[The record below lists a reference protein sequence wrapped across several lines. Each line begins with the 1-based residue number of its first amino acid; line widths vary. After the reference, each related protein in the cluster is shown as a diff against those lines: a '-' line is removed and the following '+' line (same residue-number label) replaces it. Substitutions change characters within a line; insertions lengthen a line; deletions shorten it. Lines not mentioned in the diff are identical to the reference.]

1 MMSKRIVGISIAA
14 IALAWLSYWYN
25 FSYLHSYEIST
36 KPGDWGVLGDFLGG
50 VLNPILTFF
59 TIVLLVSSLNLQ
71 RESNNHLK
79 SEIEKNEHFEKVRA
93 FESRFFNMIDSQKVL
108 FESFKLSFLNNGEVD
123 VKYSS
128 AAVSELEDLIL
139 QLKEAKASVSQIKG
153 AIESFD
159 DNDAIYSV
167 TRTFCIIVK
176 TIDGKISE
184 QNGFTLADKKEL
196 YETLIN
202 FTDYSLF
209 KLVLICTKYL
219 DQDNLKILAKE
230 EFRDVLS
237 CVGADSYLSNI

>member
-1 MMSKRIVGISIAA
+1 MMSKRIVVISIAA
-14 IALAWLSYWYN
+14 IALAWLSYWFN

-36 KPGDWGVLGDFLGG
+36 DPGDWGVLGDFLGG

-59 TIVLLVSSLNLQ
+59 TIVLLVSSLSLQ
-71 RESNNHLK
+71 RESNDQLK
-79 SEIEKNEHFEKVRA
+79 LEIEKSEHFEKVRA

-108 FESFKLSFLNNGEVD
+108 FESFKLVFLNNNLPD

-128 AAVSELEDLIL
+128 SAVSELEDIII
-139 QLKEAKASVSQIKG
+139 QLKKANASVAQIKN
-153 AIESFD
+153 AIESLD

-176 TIDGKISE
+176 TIDAKISQE
-184 QNGFTLADKKEL
+184 NGFTLIEKKEF

-219 DQDNLKILAKE
+219 NQDNLKVLANNDFKE
-230 EFRDVLS
+230 VLS
-237 CVGADSYLSNI
+237 SVGADSYLSDI

>member
-1 MMSKRIVGISIAA
+1 MMSKRIVAISIAA

-25 FSYLHSYEIST
+25 FSYLHSYKIST
-36 KPGDWGVLGDFLGG
+36 DPGDWGVLGDFLGG

-59 TIVLLVSSLNLQ
+59 TIVLLVSSLSLQ
-71 RESNNHLK
+71 RESNDHLK
-79 SEIEKNEHFEKVRA
+79 SEIEKSEHFEKVRA

-108 FESFKLSFLNNGEVD
+108 FESFKLSFLNNGVVD

-128 AAVSELEDLIL
+128 AAVGELEDLIL
-139 QLKEAKASVSQIKG
+139 QLKRANASVAQIKG

-159 DNDAIYSV
+159 DNDEIYSV

-176 TIDGKISE
+176 TIDAKISE
-184 QNGFTLADKKEL
+184 ENGFTLIDKKEF

-209 KLVLICTKYL
+209 KLVLICIKYL
-219 DQDNLKILAKE
+219 DQDNLKVLAKND
-230 EFRDVLS
+230 FRDVLS
-237 CVGADSYLSNI
+237 SVGADSYLSNI